1 MIWKTNNVI
10 KHNELDELPQC
21 NKTNVRQNFKRNG
34 LFLLNSST
42 SDHIYWAFISYL
54 LVEYRDVLYSMDKRK
69 SLRQFNYKKHG
80 QKRV

>member
-54 LVEYRDVLYSMDKRK
+54 LVE
-69 SLRQFNYKKHG
+69 
-80 QKRV
+80 